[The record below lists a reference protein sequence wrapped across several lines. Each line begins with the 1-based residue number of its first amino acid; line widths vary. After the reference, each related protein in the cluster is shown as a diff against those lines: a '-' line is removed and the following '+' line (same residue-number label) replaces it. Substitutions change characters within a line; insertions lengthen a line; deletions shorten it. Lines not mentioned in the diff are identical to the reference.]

1 MMKRKSRHLAPLSSL
16 QSPDLKESISILDD
30 LSDQWD
36 EVNQRNRRV
45 NQVLRAVSESD
56 LLNTKTK
63 QNLDSIIQEN
73 EKSSSEFKQKIV
85 KKKEK
90 VRNKRKL
97 KIDTSISKELKIGTR
112 FHETV
117 DQKLKQVEKDTN
129 ELAFNLMNQSGLGKD
144 WTFNKG
150 LSQFQMTQIMKNIV
164 RLEQT
169 IIRYRNFYGR
179 NPLLWTPSERRT
191 ISKIYLLLSK
201 EYGILHYEEGRDR
214 NKLIADNL
222 INNPLNKLRRFNRP
236 SAPRGPNNTVSV
248 NTTFKKFVDATPRN
262 HS

>member
-1 MMKRKSRHLAPLSSL
+1 MVKRKSRHLAPLSSL

-36 EVNQRNRRV
+36 DMNHRNRKVNQA
-45 NQVLRAVSESD
+45 LRAVSESD
-56 LLNTKTK
+56 LLNATTK
-63 QNLDSIIQEN
+63 QNINSIIQEN

-85 KKKEK
+85 KKREK
-90 VRNKRKL
+90 IRNKRKL
-97 KIDTSISKELKIGTR
+97 KIDTSISKELKMGTK

-129 ELAFNLMNQSGLGKD
+129 ELAFNLIHKNGLGKD
-144 WTFNKG
+144 WTFNKE
-150 LSQFQMTQIMKNIV
+150 LSQFQMAQIMKNII

-169 IIRYRNFYGR
+169 IIRYRNYYGR
-179 NPLLWTPSERRT
+179 NPLQWTPNERKNVST
-191 ISKIYLLLSK
+191 IYMLLSK
-201 EYGILHYEEGRDR
+201 EYEILHYEEGRDR
-214 NKLIADNL
+214 NKMIADNL

-248 NTTFKKFVDATPRN
+248 STFKKFVDTTPRN